1 MNDIVLAILSL
12 ISVSLLAGMLLIYLN
27 SKKISAQL
35 VQAELDKVMLI
46 SRIEKLAEELQA
58 LETQQSDGFLKFIS
72 QSRDWA
78 FDYIENVQSAIVEL
92 NVSMTASD
100 EAKIT
105 EAYQK
110 LLKFLPENNPDVVN

>member
-12 ISVSLLAGMLLIYLN
+12 ISVSLLAGMLIVYINNRKTL
-27 SKKISAQL
+27 AQL
-35 VQAELDKVMLI
+35 VQAELDKVMLMN
-46 SRIEKLAEELQA
+46 RVEKLAEELQA

-78 FDYIENVQSAIVEL
+78 FDYIENVQSAIVDL
-92 NVSMTASD
+92 NISMTASD

-110 LLKFLPENNPDVVN
+110 LLKFLPDNNPDVVN